1 MIKICKLRENAIV
14 PTKRDADL
22 GYDIYPN
29 FKENYI
35 LINPQEIKMIPTG
48 IASMIDKNYG
58 VIIKERGSTGS
69 KGLSVRCGVIDS
81 NYRGEWFVAINNTQN
96 KPIVICKKDYESDLQ
111 ELLKQNNLDDCCVIY
126 PYEKA
131 IAQAII
137 VPNIVADIQEISETE
152 LKKDKTDRGDGK
164 LGSSGK

>member
-1 MIKICKLRENAIV
+1 MIKICKLREDAIV
-14 PTKRDADL
+14 PTKREADL
-22 GYDIYPN
+22 GYDVYPN
-29 FKENYI
+29 FEENYV

-48 IASMIDKNYG
+48 IASVIDKNYG

-81 NYRGEWFVAINNTQN
+81 NYRGEWFIAINNTQN
-96 KPIVICKKDYESDLQ
+96 KPIVICKKDYESDLL
-111 ELLKQNNLDDCCVIY
+111 ELLKQNNLEDCCVIY

-137 VPNIVADIQEISETE
+137 IPNIVTDFEEINKNELNENTTE
-152 LKKDKTDRGDGK
+152 RGKGK

>member
-14 PTKRDADL
+14 PTKREADL
-22 GYDIYPN
+22 GYDVYPN

-48 IASMIDKNYG
+48 IASVIDKNYG

-96 KPIVICKKDYESDLQ
+96 KPIVICKKDYESDLL
-111 ELLKQNNLDDCCVIY
+111 ELLKENNLNDCCVIY

-137 VPNIVADIQEISETE
+137 IPNIVADIKEISETE
-152 LKKDKTDRGDGK
+152 LNENTTERGKGK

>member
-14 PTKRDADL
+14 PTKREADL
-22 GYDIYPN
+22 GYDVYPN
-29 FKENYI
+29 FEENYI

-48 IASMIDKNYG
+48 IASIIDKNYG

-81 NYRGEWFVAINNTQN
+81 NYRGEWFIAINNTQN
-96 KPIVICKKDYESDLQ
+96 KPIVICKKDYESDLL
-111 ELLKQNNLDDCCVIY
+111 ELLKQNNLEDCCIIY

-137 VPNIVADIQEISETE
+137 IPNIVTDFEEINEKELNENATE
-152 LKKDKTDRGDGK
+152 RGKGK

>member
-1 MIKICKLRENAIV
+1 MIKICKLRENAII
-14 PTKRDADL
+14 PTKREADL
-22 GYDIYPN
+22 GYDVYPN

-48 IASMIDKNYG
+48 IASVIDKNYG

-81 NYRGEWFVAINNTQN
+81 NYRGEWFIAINNTQN
-96 KPIVICKKDYESDLQ
+96 KPIVICKKDYKSDLLK
-111 ELLKQNNLDDCCVIY
+111 LLKQNNLDDCCVIY

-137 VPNIVADIQEISETE
+137 IPNIVTDFKEISEKELNENITE
-152 LKKDKTDRGDGK
+152 RGKGK